1 VRLPGLHGDL
11 CRARS
16 HRRPRLSRSDPR
28 LITSQSNPVIR
39 LIRSLRDRKARYQER
54 AFLVEGER
62 AVADALASGATPL
75 IVAVREGW
83 QPTYQ
88 AFFDTMV
95 QIPTETLR
103 VVRASLFRDLSDT
116 VTPSGIIAVFPFP
129 QLKLPDRTELI
140 VIADGLRDPGNLG
153 SLIRSAAGAGA
164 TSVFTTPETVDPYNP
179 KAVRAGMGGHFRISV
194 QPYESQR
201 AEDLKARCP
210 LRVLAMAGGYSP
222 PEAVDWTGPA
232 LLIVGGE
239 AFGARGTALDLVNER
254 VSIPLE
260 AGMDSLNA
268 AVAGAVVLFEAS
280 RQRRSRVDLSKTGDI
295 RHLSY

>member
-1 VRLPGLHGDL
+1 MHEDL
-11 CRARS
+11 CPARS
-16 HRRPRLSRSDPR
+16 HRRPRLSRSDLR
-28 LITSQSNPVIR
+28 VITSQSNPVVR

-62 AVADALASGATPL
+62 AVADALASGAAPS

-88 AFFDTMV
+88 AFIETMV
-95 QIPTETLR
+95 QIPPVSLR
-103 VVRASLFRDLSDT
+103 VVGGSLFRDLSDT

-129 QLKLPDRTELI
+129 RLKAPNRTELI

-179 KAVRAGMGGHFRISV
+179 KAVRAGMGGHFRIPV
-194 QPYESQR
+194 QPYHSQL

-210 LRVLAMAGGYSP
+210 IRVLTIAGGHTP
-222 PEAVDWTGPA
+222 PEAVDWTGPS

-239 AFGARGTALDLVNER
+239 AFGARDTALDLVNEH
-254 VSIPLE
+254 VSIPLQ
-260 AGMDSLNA
+260 AGMESLNA
-268 AVAGAVVLFEAS
+268 AVAGSVVLFEAS
-280 RQRRSRVDLSKTGDI
+280 RQRRSRVDLGKTGDI

>member
-1 VRLPGLHGDL
+1 M
-11 CRARS
+11 
-16 HRRPRLSRSDPR
+16 
-28 LITSQSNPVIR
+28 ITSQSNPVVR

-62 AVADALASGATPL
+62 AVADALAAGATPQV
-75 IVAVREGW
+75 VAVRDGW
-83 QPTYQ
+83 QPGLQ
-88 AFFDTMV
+88 PFFDAMD
-95 QIPTETLR
+95 QIPADSLR
-103 VVRASLFRDLSDT
+103 VLSASLIQDLSDT

-129 QLKLPDRTELI
+129 QMKIPDRTELI

-164 TSVFTTPETVDPYNP
+164 TSVLITPETVDPYNP
-179 KAVRAGMGGHFRISV
+179 KAVRAGMGGHFRIPV
-194 QPYESQR
+194 QPYQPQL
-201 AEDLKARCP
+201 AEDLRARCP
-210 LRVLAMAGGYSP
+210 VRVLTIAGGQTP
-222 PEAVDWTGPA
+222 PEAVDWTDPS

-260 AGMDSLNA
+260 AGMESLNA

-280 RQRRSRVDLSKTGDI
+280 RQRRSRADLDETGGI
-295 RHLSY
+295 RHVSY